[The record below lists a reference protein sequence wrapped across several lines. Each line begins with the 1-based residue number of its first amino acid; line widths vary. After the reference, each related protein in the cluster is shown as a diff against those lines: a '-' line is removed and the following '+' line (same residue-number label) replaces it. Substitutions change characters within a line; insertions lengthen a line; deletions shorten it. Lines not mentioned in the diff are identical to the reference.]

1 MSFWEKLRKDLE
13 TTAQKAEQLFKVGA
27 EAVKE
32 QGEKVSA
39 KASYLSK
46 LAQINNQQRNLRDEV
61 KREHMELGKMM
72 VRLNMEKKTRKLKTE
87 AAPATERIEQLEAKI
102 AELEQSKKD
111 LAEEYGEV
119 RIEKSSVQGLV
130 GDLENNGGTIM
141 QLIVSADSELKD
153 KKLKQIKLPKEVL
166 IGMISRAEEVIIPD
180 GTTTIQEGDKVTLI
194 GKREDV
200 EEAIKE
206 FETAS

>member
-1 MSFWEKLRKDLE
+1 MSFWDKLRKDLE

-61 KREHMELGKMM
+61 KREQMELGKLM
-72 VRLNMEKKTRKLKTE
+72 VRLNLEKKTRKLKTE
-87 AAPATERIEQLEAKI
+87 AAPATERIEQIEAKI

-130 GDLENNGGTIM
+130 SDLENNGGTIM
-141 QLIVSADSELKD
+141 QLVVSADSELKD

-166 IGMISRAEEVIIPD
+166 IGMISRAEEVLLPD
-180 GTTTIQEGDKVTLI
+180 GTTTILEGDKVTLI

-200 EEAIKE
+200 EAAMQE
-206 FETAS
+206 FETVS

>member
-1 MSFWEKLRKDLE
+1 MSFWDKLRKDLE

-61 KREHMELGKMM
+61 KREQMELGKLM
-72 VRLNMEKKTRKLKTE
+72 VRLNLEKKTRKLKTE
-87 AAPATERIEQLEAKI
+87 AAPATERIEQIEAKI

-130 GDLENNGGTIM
+130 SDLENNGGTIM
-141 QLIVSADSELKD
+141 QLVVSADSELKD

-180 GTTTIQEGDKVTLI
+180 GTTTILEGDKVTLI

-200 EEAIKE
+200 EAAMQE
-206 FETAS
+206 FETVS